1 MRGVGAKCW
10 AAVFVVLV
18 VGVTVGVVVGVLT
31 VMAMAMAAA
40 ALVVVAIVEV
50 MCVCVFG
57 GAWGTSSLPSSMA
70 LALPPNSPPFP
81 VPDCAIVHQGTLPL
95 TSTLDFC
102 CPRMPPL
109 PRRCPHL
116 DAPSHRWVGRVGKG
130 SAL

>member
-50 MCVCVFG
+50 MCVFIRWGVGHLFTPQLH
-57 GAWGTSSLPSSMA
+57 GARFAPQLPALPRPRLRHRPPGDLAPNLHVGLLLSQDAPFTSSLPA
-70 LALPPNSPPFP
+70 L
-81 VPDCAIVHQGTLPL
+81 G
-95 TSTLDFC
+95 
-102 CPRMPPL
+102 CPEP
-109 PRRCPHL
+109 
-116 DAPSHRWVGRVGKG
+116 
-130 SAL
+130 